1 MSNKKF
7 PKEPRG
13 KKNYQAPPF
22 TSRRHYGKR
31 KNYVL
36 FNRSLIVV
44 ILLLFQVFLLLYVL
58 LKLTEYTSVLL
69 AVNFLLSFVLAI
81 FIVNQPINPAYKMAW
96 LTLMCLLPFFG
107 ALFYLF
113 VQFDPRSKKMQ
124 ARITQ
129 RIKETS
135 PYLQANDNVL
145 HALKQSRPASTGI
158 ARYLQTCG
166 PYPVYNNTDVTYY
179 SQGEDAIEA
188 LKEALKKATSFV
200 FLEYFIVYPGS
211 VLDEV
216 MDILKER
223 AAAGVEI
230 RFLYDGFSHAKSLSD
245 TFLDELK
252 EIGVQGRVFQPL
264 RPFLSTDQNNRDH
277 RKIIVIDGKVAFTG
291 GFNLADE
298 YANRITLYGHWK
310 DTAVALRGPA
320 VQTFTALFL
329 QLWNSEVAGEMQE
342 DFDRYF
348 APSAYSSAASDNSSP
363 GFVIPYGDNPNFPN
377 EIGEVVY
384 MNILVQA
391 EKYVYI
397 MTPYLV
403 LDHEMTEILIYTAQR
418 GVDVKIIFPH
428 IPDKKIPYFV
438 AKSHYM
444 QLLQAGIKL
453 YEYIPGFVHAKVFLS
468 DDKTATVGTYNMDY
482 RSFYLHYEVGAL
494 LYDNPALKD
503 IYNDFEQTLALCQR
517 ITPEI
522 YRALPL
528 WQRIVGRVFRLFA
541 PLI

>member
-1 MSNKKF
+1 
-7 PKEPRG
+7 
-13 KKNYQAPPF
+13 
-22 TSRRHYGKR
+22 
-31 KNYVL
+31 
-36 FNRSLIVV
+36 
-44 ILLLFQVFLLLYVL
+44 
-58 LKLTEYTSVLL
+58 
-69 AVNFLLSFVLAI
+69 
-81 FIVNQPINPAYKMAW
+81 
-96 LTLMCLLPFFG
+96 
-107 ALFYLF
+107 
-113 VQFDPRSKKMQ
+113 
-124 ARITQ
+124 
-129 RIKETS
+129 
-135 PYLQANDNVL
+135 
-145 HALKQSRPASTGI
+145 
-158 ARYLQTCG
+158 
-166 PYPVYNNTDVTYY
+166 
-179 SQGEDAIEA
+179 
-188 LKEALKKATSFV
+188 
-200 FLEYFIVYPGS
+200 
-211 VLDEV
+211 
-216 MDILKER
+216 
-223 AAAGVEI
+223 
-230 RFLYDGFSHAKSLSD
+230 
-245 TFLDELK
+245 
-252 EIGVQGRVFQPL
+252 
-264 RPFLSTDQNNRDH
+264 
-277 RKIIVIDGKVAFTG
+277 
-291 GFNLADE
+291 
-298 YANRITLYGHWK
+298 
-310 DTAVALRGPA
+310 
-320 VQTFTALFL
+320 
-329 QLWNSEVAGEMQE
+329 
-342 DFDRYF
+342 
-348 APSAYSSAASDNSSP
+348 
-363 GFVIPYGDNPNFPN
+363 VIPYGDNPNFPN